1 MTQEMVFWLCFY
13 GFFMLATALVGYHK
27 NNIVAGILLGYVL
40 GPIGLVL
47 ILLSQDRR
55 HGHCPHCSAK
65 VDRHAYHCPHCEQ
78 KCYKQLV

>member
-1 MTQEMVFWLCFY
+1 MTQEMMFWLCFY
-13 GFFMLATALVGYHK
+13 GFFMLVTALVGYHK
-27 NNIVAGILLGYVL
+27 NNTVAGILLGYVL

-47 ILLSQDRR
+47 ILFSQDRR

-65 VDRHAYHCPHCEQ
+65 VDRHAYHCPRCEQ